1 MPMTKGKPGKRAPGK
16 DGHKK
21 KGHKAGRTAVRE
33 AVKKGALAVGGLDVK
48 RHVLP
53 NLPYL
58 FVSWFFAKTA
68 ESFRLAD
75 GADAAAKAVDALS
88 GLGGVVSK
96 NPFPSF
102 HPHDLLAGICGAA
115 AVWAAVYVKGKNA
128 RKYRHGVE
136 YGSARWGRPEDIRPF
151 IDPEFKN
158 NILLTQTERV
168 MLGRNKLPKYNINK
182 NVLVIGGS
190 GSGKTR
196 YHLKPNLMQ
205 MNASYVVTDP
215 KGTVV
220 LECGKML
227 QRGGYEIKILNTI
240 DFRQSMKYNP
250 FRYIRCENDILK
262 LVSCIMENTKSGDA
276 RGGDEF
282 WSKAEAL
289 YYQALIAYIWYEAP
303 EEEKNMNTLLEMLNA
318 SEVREEDETFQ
329 NAVDMM
335 FGRLEQRE
343 PGHFAVRQYKKYK
356 MAAGKTAKS
365 ILISC
370 GARMAPFDIKE
381 VREMMMEDELELDK
395 LGDRKT
401 ALFCIVSDTD
411 MTFNFISAMVY
422 TQMFNT
428 LCDRALENG
437 GALKTH
443 VTCLFDEFANQK
455 IPNFEHLISVI
466 RSREISAHV
475 IVQTQS
481 QLKAVYKEHAET
493 ISGNCSC
500 VLFLGGKEQGTL
512 KEISEALGKETIDA
526 VNSSDTRGSQR
537 SYGLNYQ
544 KLGKALM
551 TPDELAVMD
560 NGKCIL
566 QVQGVRPFFSD
577 KYDIT
582 RHPQYRNL
590 SDADPKNAFDVAS
603 FLKRRLKV
611 RPEDEF
617 EVWEMDVPPGI

>member
-1 MPMTKGKPGKRAPGK
+1 MKGNI
-16 DGHKK
+16 DIKK
-21 KGHKAGRTAVRE
+21 YLV
-33 AVKKGALAVGGLDVK
+33 
-48 RHVLP
+48 P
-53 NLPYL
+53 NLPYVMM
-58 FVSWFFAKTA
+58 FWFFSKIA
-68 ESFRLAD
+68 EGYRLSA
-75 GADAAAKAVDALS
+75 GTDAVTKAMAAVS
-88 GLGGVVSK
+88 GLGATITA
-96 NPFPSF
+96 NPLPSF
-102 HPHDLLAGICGAA
+102 HPRDLLIGIAGAA
-115 AVWAAVYVKGKNA
+115 AVRAVVYFKGKNA
-128 RKYRHGVE
+128 KKYRHGVE
-136 YGSARWGRPEDIRPF
+136 YGSARWGTQEDIKPF
-151 IDPEFKN
+151 IDPKFDN
-158 NILLTQTERV
+158 NILLTQTERI
-168 MLGRNKLPKYNINK
+168 MLGRNKIPKYNINK
-182 NVLVIGGS
+182 NVLIIGGS

-196 YHLKPNLMQ
+196 FHVKPNLMQ

-227 QRGGYEIKILNTI
+227 QEGGYEIKILNTI
-240 DFRQSMKYNP
+240 NFKESMKYNP

-262 LVSCIMENTKSGDA
+262 LVNCIMENTKGEDSK
-276 RGGDEF
+276 GGEDF
-282 WSKAEAL
+282 WAKAEAL

-303 EEEKNMNTLLEMLNA
+303 EDEKNLNTLLEMLNA
-318 SEVREEDETFQ
+318 SEVREDDENFK

-335 FGRLEQRE
+335 FDRLEKRNPE
-343 PGHFAVRQYKKYK
+343 HFAVRQYKKYK

-381 VREMMMEDELELDK
+381 VRDMMMDDELELDK

-411 MTFNFISAMVY
+411 TTFNFIASMVY

-428 LCDRALENG
+428 LCDKALENG

-443 VTCLFDEFANQK
+443 VTCLLDEFANQK

-481 QLKAVYKEHAET
+481 QLKAVYKDHAET
-493 ISGNCSC
+493 IIGNCSC
-500 VLFLGGKEQGTL
+500 VLFLGGKEQSTL
-512 KEISEALGKETIDA
+512 KEISAMLGKETIDTF
-526 VNSSDTRGSQR
+526 NTSDTRGSQR

-544 KLGKALM
+544 KLGKELM

-560 NGKCIL
+560 GGKCIL

-577 KYDIT
+577 KFDIT
-582 RHPQYRNL
+582 KHPQ
-590 SDADPKNAFDVAS
+590 
-603 FLKRRLKV
+603 
-611 RPEDEF
+611 
-617 EVWEMDVPPGI
+617 

>member
-1 MPMTKGKPGKRAPGK
+1 MKGSI
-16 DGHKK
+16 DIKK
-21 KGHKAGRTAVRE
+21 YV
-33 AVKKGALAVGGLDVK
+33 V
-48 RHVLP
+48 P
-53 NLPYL
+53 NLPYVMM
-58 FVSWFFAKTA
+58 FWFFSKIA
-68 ESFRLAD
+68 EGYRLSA
-75 GADAAAKAVDALS
+75 GADAVTKMMAAVS
-88 GLGGVVSK
+88 GLGATITE
-96 NPFPSF
+96 NPLPGF
-102 HPHDLLAGICGAA
+102 HPRDLLIGVAGAA
-115 AVWAAVYVKGKNA
+115 AVRAVVYLKGKNA
-128 RKYRHGVE
+128 KKYRHGVE
-136 YGSARWGRPEDIRPF
+136 YGSARWGTQEDIKPF
-151 IDPEFKN
+151 IDPKFPD
-158 NILLTQTERV
+158 NILLTQTERI
-168 MLGRNKLPKYNINK
+168 MLGRNKIPKYNINK
-182 NVLVIGGS
+182 NVLIIGGS

-196 YHLKPNLMQ
+196 FHVKPNLMQ

-240 DFRQSMKYNP
+240 NFKESMKYNP
-250 FRYIRCENDILK
+250 FRYIRSENDILK
-262 LVSCIMENTKSGDA
+262 LVNCIMENTKGEDSK
-276 RGGDEF
+276 GGEDF
-282 WSKAEAL
+282 WAKAEAL

-303 EEEKNMNTLLEMLNA
+303 EDEKNINTLLEMLNA
-318 SEVREEDETFQ
+318 SEVREEDETFK

-335 FGRLEQRE
+335 IDRLEQRDPE
-343 PGHFAVRQYKKYK
+343 HFAVRQYKKYK

-381 VREMMMEDELELDK
+381 VRDMMMDDELELDK

-411 MTFNFISAMVY
+411 TTFNFIASMVY

-428 LCDRALENG
+428 LCDKALENG

-443 VTCLFDEFANQK
+443 VTCLLDEFANQK

-481 QLKAVYKEHAET
+481 QLKAVYKDHAET
-493 ISGNCSC
+493 IIGNCSC
-500 VLFLGGKEQGTL
+500 VLFLGGKEQSTL
-512 KEISEALGKETIDA
+512 KEISAMLGKETIDTF
-526 VNSSDTRGSQR
+526 NTSDTRGSQR

-544 KLGKALM
+544 KLGKELM

-560 NGKCIL
+560 GGKCIL

-577 KYDIT
+577 KFDIT
-582 RHPQYRNL
+582 KHPQYKYL
-590 SDADPKNAFDVAS
+590 SDADPKNTFDVAK
-603 FLKRRLKV
+603 FVKRRLKV
-611 RPEDEF
+611 KPEDKF
-617 EVWEMDVPPGI
+617 EVCELEAPADPGSPAA